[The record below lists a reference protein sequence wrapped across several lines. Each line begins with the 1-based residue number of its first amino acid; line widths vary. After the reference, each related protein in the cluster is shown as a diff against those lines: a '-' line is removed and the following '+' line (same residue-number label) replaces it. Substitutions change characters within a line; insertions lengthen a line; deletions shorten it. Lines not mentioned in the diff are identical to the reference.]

1 MSLICLLS
9 LGNYS
14 NSVVLQSIL
23 IVAELL
29 VLVVAGVVVVL
40 VLAPTTLGAAWSIEG
55 N

>member
-1 MSLICLLS
+1 MSLICLQS

-14 NSVVLQSIL
+14 NSVVLRSIL

-29 VLVVAGVVVVL
+29 VPVVAGVVVVL
-40 VLAPTTLGAAWSIEG
+40 VLTLTTLGAVWSIEG

>member
-1 MSLICLLS
+1 MLLFCLRS

-14 NSVVLQSIL
+14 IL
-23 IVAELL
+23 ILLQCVTIVNKLL

-40 VLAPTTLGAAWSIEG
+40 VLTLTTLGPVRSMKG

>member
-1 MSLICLLS
+1 MSLFCLRS

-14 NSVVLQSIL
+14 NL
-23 IVAELL
+23 IVPQFIRIVAQLL

-40 VLAPTTLGAAWSIEG
+40 VLTLTTQGAVLSIKG

>member
-1 MSLICLLS
+1 VLLFCLRS

-14 NSVVLQSIL
+14 NPIVLQFVR
-23 IVAELL
+23 IVAKLL

-40 VLAPTTLGAAWSIEG
+40 VLTPTTLGAVWSIEG